1 MIYIFATILIV
12 FNGVILLAFKSDG
25 YTLSL
30 YMNLFNVLL
39 LPLLYLIISK
49 REALASVGLN
59 ADVKRGA
66 IGTKVLSA
74 LKQPIVFIVFAFPLI
89 FGLFIHQV
97 DSQDFLNY
105 FILIV
110 LHFLVGLNLLAL
122 AALFQL
128 YFKKQYSFLITT
140 PGVLWAALISLNELK
155 TQYLLYFGIGLLVIT
170 SLLVIL
176 VFYLSKPVE
185 IDQNRA
191 N

>member
-74 LKQPIVFIVFAFPLI
+74 LKQPIVFIVFAFPLV
-89 FGLFIHQV
+89 FELFYFNSTT
-97 DSQDFLNY
+97 DRKSTRLNSSHVKISY
-105 FILIV
+105 AVFCLKKKKKRISV
-110 LHFLVGLNLLAL
+110 L
-122 AALFQL
+122 
-128 YFKKQYSFLITT
+128 
-140 PGVLWAALISLNELK
+140 EM
-155 TQYLLYFGIGLLVIT
+155 
-170 SLLVIL
+170 
-176 VFYLSKPVE
+176 
-185 IDQNRA
+185 
-191 N
+191 